1 MKSTFPGF
9 PPEGID
15 FLRDLKLNN
24 DREWFNPRKALF
36 DDKVRQPMVQLVT
49 AIHREMARFAPD
61 YVGDAA
67 KCIYRIYRD
76 TRFSK
81 NKIPYKTYT
90 SALFWRNGSSKDDM
104 ASFYLGISP
113 EGIDIGG
120 GIYSPEPDV
129 LRAVRHHI
137 AADAA
142 GFRAIFET
150 RKVKKLFGELHGES
164 LSRVPRGFD
173 PDHPEIE
180 LLKRKQFLLW
190 TKLDPALA
198 TTPKLFTELVSRM
211 EAAAPFIAFLNQPLI
226 KRMAKQ
232 KREAQFLR

>member
-36 DDKVRQPMVQLVT
+36 DDKVRQPMVRLVT

-67 KCIYRIYRD
+67 KCLYRIYRD

-104 ASFYLGISP
+104 ASFYVGISP

-120 GIYSPEPDV
+120 GIYSPEQM
-129 LRAVRHHI
+129 H
-137 AADAA
+137 
-142 GFRAIFET
+142 
-150 RKVKKLFGELHGES
+150 
-164 LSRVPRGFD
+164 
-173 PDHPEIE
+173 
-180 LLKRKQFLLW
+180 
-190 TKLDPALA
+190 
-198 TTPKLFTELVSRM
+198 
-211 EAAAPFIAFLNQPLI
+211 
-226 KRMAKQ
+226 
-232 KREAQFLR
+232 